1 MTRPHPTR
9 RSAFTLIELL
19 VVIAIIAILI
29 GLLLPAVQAVRTR
42 AAKIQCGSNLHNIG
56 LAIIN
61 YADTYGQY
69 PAAASTPSVSTYQP
83 LNVVLG
89 AFAEN
94 NRKVYICPM
103 DLFRYQPMGGSYS
116 SVVYGQPPL
125 MLTSQGLSYYYNH
138 RSLKNKSVVQ
148 IVNSTKGSHKTKM
161 AYDFDPIHG
170 IPGTGVSKNTVYAD
184 GHVQ

>member
-1 MTRPHPTR
+1 MTRPYPTR

-69 PAAASTPSVSTYQP
+69 PAAAATPSVSTYQP

-138 RSLKNKSVVQ
+138 GALKRKSVVQ

-170 IPGTGVSKNTVYAD
+170 IPGTAVSKNTVYAD